1 MALPPSVSRWLL
13 HLGGILA
20 FVLLWEVAGRRMGAA
35 LLAPP
40 SVVLPTLVEMLQDGS
55 LLATVASS
63 LRQMFLG
70 YLLACAV
77 GMPLGVAMGRLR
89 LVEVLLFPWLS
100 MLIVTSV
107 ASLMPLLILG
117 FGTGFQF
124 RLTVVF
130 AASVFYITL
139 VTYQGARDVDRRWL
153 DVGRSFSATG
163 LQRFRKI
170 ILPALFP
177 YLLAAA
183 RIGLGQALRG
193 MVIAELFV
201 IVGIGGLI
209 HNAGLLVS
217 TATMLALLLVL
228 MVVAMI
234 VNELLRAVTRRVAP
248 WYEQR
253 GVS

>member
-1 MALPPSVSRWLL
+1 M
-13 HLGGILA
+13 
-20 FVLLWEVAGRRMGAA
+20 WELTGRRMGEA

-55 LLATVASS
+55 LLTTAAGS

-70 YLLACAV
+70 YLLACIV
-77 GMPLGVAMGRLR
+77 GMPLGVAMGRSR
-89 LVEVLLFPWLS
+89 HVEVLLFPWLS

-107 ASLMPLLILG
+107 ASLMPLFILG

-124 RLTVVF
+124 RLMVVF
-130 AASVFYITL
+130 AASVFYVTL
-139 VTYQGARDVDRRWL
+139 VTYQGARDVERRWI

-217 TATMLALLLVL
+217 TSTMLALLFVL
-228 MVVAMI
+228 MVIAMVA
-234 VNELLRAVTRRVAP
+234 NELLREATRRLAP
-248 WYEQR
+248 WYER
-253 GVS
+253 RATS